1 MPEPKKDDKKNLDH
15 IKQQSLNAI
24 VTELKSIIRKDLS
37 KKLIE
42 QYSFK
47 LIDEWFETSKSAQ
60 FKYAAFNNNNNK
72 RPVTP
77 PSPPQTTQSPAKLP
91 WQQQYEMDNNVS
103 SPSGSNSSQNYAR
116 NRAPQ
121 YFRYGSA
128 NTPPPPQPQPSGGVQ
143 YNRNAESKPSRFSR
157 FSKASNRFG

>member
-24 VTELKSIIRKDLS
+24 VNELKSIIRKDLS

-60 FKYAAFNNNNNK
+60 FKYAAFNK

-91 WQQQYEMDNNVS
+91 WQQQYDMDNVS

-116 NRAPQ
+116 TRAPQ

-128 NTPPPPQPQPSGGVQ
+128 NTPPPPQPSQ